1 MKTKYLAN
9 ILGGVALLG
18 AMTSCEDYLD
28 MPNFTETDE
37 ESVFADDRLA
47 EAFVRG
53 CYRDLIHKEQW
64 YQFNAG
70 DGTIYSCEEQ
80 LSGSKYAIANYGY
93 APDMTL
99 STSYTQAN
107 KVIESCNL
115 AIYRLGQREQSG
127 EVKRLIGEAKVVR
140 AHAYLTLIRM
150 YGDVP
155 ASWEPMVVKDPTD
168 ADVLYPK
175 RVSRDII
182 YDHIVADLQQAA
194 IDIPW
199 KSELGYTTAERITKN
214 AALAELAR
222 VACYAAGYSLR
233 WDLATNDPATM
244 SMRRRDDAARVQEL
258 YQIASDASKE
268 LITQGENGLIKGAN
282 GFHDLFYSFCQRDF
296 GVSDYE
302 MLFTIAEY
310 GEVTN
315 ADFPKYLNVGSEGG
329 VYGRYRALQ
338 CMSPVYY
345 LSFDPS
351 DKRRDVTCANFGSF
365 YGDGTSTA
373 TKEATQT
380 NIGVTYTLVPGGK
393 FRIPWCKDY
402 EVSSTSKR
410 NVNLPVIRYAEA
422 LLNYAEAEAYLH
434 NGPTTEAKNALQE
447 VRDRAGVGHLPIAT
461 DLEGFIDDLAQE
473 RMWELS
479 GEMMLKTDLIRINRL
494 AKVLAADKQGA
505 LDIVNK
511 TGKYANLPQYRL
523 YKYTKDENKWGYDI
537 LAIDYIDLDPVA
549 DAAEI
554 NQIKTAPAASG
565 YAAYLQKTAAIA
577 TAHGKT
583 VGSSDMWYPI
593 DMRLGFQSDYNKK
606 SMAMVGYKSNDLC
619 IGNAMKTSTL
629 NTGRGG
635 SIPAWITGLYAGFRE
650 NFSELMPFADIN
662 ASDPMVTNPN
672 LTQLPGY
679 AASSAAE

>member
-9 ILGGVALLG
+9 ILGGLVLLG

-64 YQFNAG
+64 YQFLAG
-70 DGTIYSCEEQ
+70 DGTVYSCEDGG
-80 LSGSKYAIANYGY
+80 LTGSKYNIANYGY

-99 STSYTQAN
+99 STSYTQSN

-115 AIYRLGQREQSG
+115 AIYRLGQRAQSDD
-127 EVKRLIGEAKVVR
+127 VKRLIGEAKVIR
-140 AHAYLTLIRM
+140 ALAYLTLIRM

-168 ADVLYPK
+168 ADVLFPK

-182 YDHIVADLQQAA
+182 YDHIVEDLQEAA
-194 IDIPW
+194 RDIPW
-199 KSELGYTTAERITKN
+199 KSELGYNTAERLTKN
-214 AALAELAR
+214 AALAVLGR

-244 SMRRRDDAARVQEL
+244 SMRRRDDAARVNEL
-258 YQIASDASKE
+258 YQIASDACKE
-268 LITQGENGLIKGAN
+268 LMTKGENGLIKGTS

-296 GVSDYE
+296 GKSDYE

-310 GEVTN
+310 GEITN

-338 CMSPVYY
+338 TMSPVYY
-345 LSFDPS
+345 LSFDPK
-351 DKRRDVTCANFGSF
+351 DTRRDVTCANFGCF
-365 YGDGTSTA
+365 YGNVND
-373 TKEATQT
+373 KEGTQT
-380 NIGVTYTLVPGGK
+380 NIGVTYTMVPGGK
-393 FRIPWCKDY
+393 FRIPWCTAY

-410 NVNLPVIRYAEA
+410 NVNLPVIRYAEV

-434 NGPTTEAKNALQE
+434 NGPTADAISALKE
-447 VRDRAGVGHLPIAT
+447 VRSRAGVDHLPIAS

-479 GEMMLKTDLIRINRL
+479 GEMLLKTDLIRINRL
-494 AKVLAADKQGA
+494 AKVLAADKQGSI
-505 LDIVNK
+505 DMVNRA
-511 TGKYANLPQYRL
+511 GKYANLPQYRL

-537 LAIDYIDLDPVA
+537 LALDYIDLDPVA

-554 NQIKTAPAASG
+554 AQIKSAPTASG
-565 YAAYLQKTAAIA
+565 YDAYLEKTAAIA
-577 TAHGKT
+577 RAHGKN
-583 VGSSDMWYPI
+583 VGSGDKWYPI
-593 DMRLGFQSDYNKK
+593 DMYLGFQSDYNKK
-606 SMAMVGYKSNDLC
+606 SMAMVGYTSNDLC
-619 IGNAMKTSTL
+619 IGNAMKTATI
-629 NTGRGG
+629 NKGRGG
-635 SIPAWITGLYAGFRE
+635 SMPAWVTGLYSGFVE
-650 NFSELMPFADIN
+650 NRSELLPFANLN

-679 AASSAAE
+679 ATGAQ